1 MRAKKAPPDPTVT
14 RQQVVHMMN
23 NMDALLKRRFALQ
36 DELENIRLEYARLSV
51 TVKKWFPQLAGHS
64 DQYLPFILQGA
75 GYGRA
80 DSLPV
85 AAYVAAP
92 VSVPAIPAE
101 QPVSAATPA
110 TITVT
115 AVTAEAVRPPVST
128 AKSAVKEKAPP
139 KRKVPPARVK
149 PQRKTT
155 KWIRPHDD

>member
-1 MRAKKAPPDPTVT
+1 
-14 RQQVVHMMN
+14 MMN
-23 NMDALLKRRFALQ
+23 TMDALLKRRFALQ
-36 DELENIRLEYARLSV
+36 DELETVRLEYARHSV

-92 VSVPAIPAE
+92 VSVPASGPVIPAV

-110 TITVT
+110 SAPASARIS
-115 AVTAEAVRPPVST
+115 P

-139 KRKVPPARVK
+139 KRKVPTARAK